1 MSNIN
6 ITINNL
12 RISSLFT
19 RHIITNGDYDNNNS
33 IFISE
38 YDIDEILEAAKEE
51 DSFYTPKKVYYI
63 LIPHIFEIIRRQ
75 GFYKKKIFCFSLY
88 QNIDN
93 NNDFQTMFNDI
104 EIHMDNFDI
113 FSYEETLI
121 RIFNEI
127 RDCIDRMD
135 EMELFDEEC
144 LRLIFIKNEILEKN
158 KNTKPINKER
168 TFKTDK
174 CVVCLEKESNILF
187 CNCGHLI
194 ACKEC
199 WENLNNKKYIC
210 MSCRKPNDIVRIIE

>member
-51 DSFYTPKKVYYI
+51 DSFYTRKKVYYI
-63 LIPHIFEIIRRQ
+63 LIPHTFEIIRRQ

-144 LRLIFIKNEILEKN
+144 LRLIFIKNEILEEN
-158 KNTKPINKER
+158 KIHTKPINKER
-168 TFKTDK
+168 TFKQIN
-174 CVVCLEKESNILF
+174 V
-187 CNCGHLI
+187 
-194 ACKEC
+194 
-199 WENLNNKKYIC
+199 
-210 MSCRKPNDIVRIIE
+210 